1 MQYVFVAEKEWL
13 DLWIVFALLLSFPAS
28 FALSNNWNWEIPA
41 FHVYLLGLHRYLL
54 ISEKF
59 KYLLSLYLVG
69 GTLFGTRG
77 NFCLLNSPDALKNAF
92 KKQCPYCLPSTLDAV
107 ESKIGYK
114 LFNQITLILGRE
126 AGIELINFKWFLKK
140 PRQKFH
146 DFFCQVFWHF
156 LNQKKLS
163 KKQKY
168 FKACIM

>member
-41 FHVYLLGLHRYLL
+41 FHAYLLGLHRCLL

-59 KYLLSLYLVG
+59 KYLLSLHLVG

-77 NFCLLNSPDALKNAF
+77 NFCLLNSPDALKNAL

-126 AGIELINFKWFLKK
+126 AGIKLSNFKWFLKK
-140 PRQKFH
+140 NKAKIS
-146 DFFCQVFWHF
+146 WIF
-156 LNQKKLS
+156 LSSFLA
-163 KKQKY
+163 
-168 FKACIM
+168 FP